1 MLLQANVIGDLH
13 SGSAVDSDSTC
24 GGSIPS
30 SPTKNAAAFVLL
42 RFLYHSSGCSA
53 AGSASGSGPEGR
65 GFKSRHSDQKPPTPY
80 TGAGGFFD
88 TEGRGLEQSSAPQS
102 AKSAEIRRFSV
113 RRKVFWTNQQGQAE
127 YCRRARRCILN
138 FDLCIAKKEF
148 GVYAGTG
155 SSIF

>member
-1 MLLQANVIGDLH
+1 MTWQLLRAIIICVDRSGQQPNIGDLH

-65 GFKSRHSDQKPPTPY
+65 GFKSRHSDQKPFMPY
-80 TGAGGFFD
+80 PSVSGFFD
-88 TEGRGLEQSSAPQS
+88 TEGRGCVTLPFHHF
-102 AKSAEIRRFSV
+102 AKLSPWKRSIGRLVGDRKMLAE
-113 RRKVFWTNQQGQAE
+113 AE
-127 YCRRARRCILN
+127 RTI
-138 FDLCIAKKEF
+138 
-148 GVYAGTG
+148 
-155 SSIF
+155 

>member
-1 MLLQANVIGDLH
+1 MPSTVEIIARFPCLCQLFFKVFAKFFLCKFFVFFAVNLLTWQLLRAIIICVDRSGQQPNIGELH

-65 GFKSRHSDQKPPTPY
+65 GFKSRHSDQKTVHAVSRR
-80 TGAGGFFD
+80 GRFF
-88 TEGRGLEQSSAPQS
+88 
-102 AKSAEIRRFSV
+102 
-113 RRKVFWTNQQGQAE
+113 
-127 YCRRARRCILN
+127 
-138 FDLCIAKKEF
+138 
-148 GVYAGTG
+148 
-155 SSIF
+155 